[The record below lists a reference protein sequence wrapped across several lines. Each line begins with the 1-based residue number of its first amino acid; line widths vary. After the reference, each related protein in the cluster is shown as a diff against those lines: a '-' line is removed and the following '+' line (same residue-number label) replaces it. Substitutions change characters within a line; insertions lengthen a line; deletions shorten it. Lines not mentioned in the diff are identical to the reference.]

1 MVDRLFE
8 KMMGVSSMR
17 RKLTVTAILFLLP
30 AYIGYSAEKEIK
42 PETSRKV
49 SKIKIIDRF
58 IGIDNVCAFP
68 NLTLLGDGT
77 IIATI
82 FNQPSH
88 GLMEGDVECWAS
100 TDGGRTWQY
109 RGTPARHERGTNRM
123 NVAAGLAG
131 NGDLIVFAAGWGY
144 APDFRSKSLPILV
157 CRSSDGGYTWKV
169 TESAIAVP
177 EGFASV
183 GPYGNIVICPDNK
196 LAVPLCCVKTKSYPD
211 KTKVLFD
218 QTYIVGSDTAY
229 ILFSKD
235 DGHTW
240 GPESVVLAPACNE
253 TSIMRPNGG
262 RWLAASRTADNEAR
276 LRYFIS
282 EDDAKTWVEKAP
294 LTNARQHPPH
304 FLHLADGRIVL
315 TYGDRNGLP
324 RGIRIRVSSDK
335 GQTWEPEQELVSL
348 KSPDNTYDCGYPSV
362 VQLSDGTIV
371 TAYYADKIDSHQRYH
386 MGVVRWRLAEKSSVV
401 AAGAKVEKLA
411 GGFKFTEGPAADA
424 EGNIFFTDIPNNRI
438 HKWSLEGVLST
449 FRENSGGANG
459 LFFDKA
465 GNLLACEGNNRRVA
479 SIDPKGEVK
488 VLADKYNGKPFNKPN
503 DLWVD
508 PKGGVYFSDP
518 AYSASVVQDGEHVY
532 YITPDHKNVICVIDD
547 MVRPNGVIGTA
558 DGKLLYVADRGAD
571 KTYVY
576 TINDDGTLANKKIF
590 APEGADGMTIDNEG
604 NIYLTTKAVPV
615 YNRAGEKIETI
626 EVPEQPS
633 NLCFGGK
640 DKQTLF
646 ITARTSLY
654 SVRMRVKGL

>member
-1 MVDRLFE
+1 MI
-8 KMMGVSSMR
+8 K
-17 RKLTVTAILFLLP
+17 KLTVTAILFLLP
-30 AYIGYSAEKEIK
+30 AYIGYCAEGTIM
-42 PETSRKV
+42 PDTNQAV

-88 GLMEGDVECWAS
+88 GLREGDVECWAS

-123 NVAAGLAG
+123 NVAAGLSN

-144 APDFRSKSLPILV
+144 APDFRSKPLAILV
-157 CRSSDGGYTWKV
+157 SRSGDGGYTWKV
-169 TESAIAVP
+169 TESALAVP

-183 GPYGNIVICPDNK
+183 GPYGDIVICSDNK
-196 LAVPLCCVKTKSYPD
+196 LAVPLCCVKGKD
-211 KTKVLFD
+211 KWEDAKVPFD
-218 QTYIVGSDTAY
+218 KVYIVGSDTAY
-229 ILFSKD
+229 ILFSND
-235 DGHTW
+235 DGQTW
-240 GPESVVLAPACNE
+240 GPESLVLSEACNE
-253 TSIMRPNGG
+253 TSILRLEGG
-262 RWLAASRTADNEAR
+262 RWLAASRTADNLAR
-276 LRYFIS
+276 LRYFVS

-294 LTNARQHPPH
+294 LTGSDQHPPH
-304 FLHLADGRIVL
+304 FLHLSDGRIIL
-315 TYGDRNGLP
+315 TYGDRNGST
-324 RGIRIRVSSDK
+324 RGIRIRISSDK
-335 GQTWEPEQELVSL
+335 GQTWGPEQELVSL
-348 KSPDNTYDCGYPSV
+348 KSPDNTYDCGYPSA

-386 MGVVRWRLAEKSSVV
+386 MGVVRWRLSGKLSVV

-411 GGFKFTEGPAADA
+411 GGFKFTEGPASDA

-438 HKWSLEGVLST
+438 HKWSLEGKLST
-449 FRENSGGANG
+449 FRESSGGANG

-465 GNLLACEGNNRRVA
+465 GNLLACEGNNKRLV
-479 SIDPKGEVK
+479 SIDPNGKVN

-518 AYSASVVQDGEHVY
+518 AYGANVVQDGEHVY
-532 YITPDHKNVICVIDD
+532 YLTADRKNVIRVIDD

-558 DGKLLYVADRGAD
+558 DGKLLYVADRGAN

-576 TINDDGTLANKKIF
+576 TVNDDGTLSNKKLF

-604 NIYLTTKAVPV
+604 NIYVTTKGISV
-615 YNRAGEKIETI
+615 YNMSGEKIETI

-633 NLCFGGK
+633 NVCFGGK

-646 ITARTSLY
+646 ITARTSFY
-654 SVRMRVKGL
+654 SVGMRVKGL